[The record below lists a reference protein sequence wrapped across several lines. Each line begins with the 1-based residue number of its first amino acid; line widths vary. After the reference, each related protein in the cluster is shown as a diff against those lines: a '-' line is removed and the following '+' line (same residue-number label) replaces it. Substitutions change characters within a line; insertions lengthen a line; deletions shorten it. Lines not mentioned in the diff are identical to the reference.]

1 MSKDMKTGYKPSKKT
16 VIIILSLIIMTALIL
31 FAGSE
36 ILDIGKGKS
45 IEFQQLSK
53 DEIPKKIETEVI
65 PEYRELERALACIID
80 GKVYVIVTRGEK
92 PTSGYEVSIER
103 ITMETEK
110 GKKNLKVNALF
121 SEPEAGISQSKVTTY
136 PYIVS
141 LTELKVLPDNIELI
155 IKY

>member
-80 GKVYVIVTRGEK
+80 EKVYVIVTRGEK
-92 PTSGYEVSIER
+92 PTSGYKVSIEK

-121 SEPEAGISQSKVTTY
+121 SEPEAGISQSQVTTY